1 MPALTKAQRGA
12 QTRLQHGTPLFQKRP
27 YDSNQENINP
37 QSTPVS
43 AVRNGIPKGSRE
55 LAELHDTANQFI
67 STPVPRVPQTTTQVS
82 PWTPTAAGTDEEQV
96 CQSCSD
102 IVFQHNG
109 PVCLVL

>member
-1 MPALTKAQRGA
+1 MSLCCIYDQLMFLCDFYSVARILTRLIGVMPALTKAQRGA

-55 LAELHDTANQFI
+55 LAELHDTASNF
-67 STPVPRVPQTTTQVS
+67 PV
-82 PWTPTAAGTDEEQV
+82 
-96 CQSCSD
+96 
-102 IVFQHNG
+102 
-109 PVCLVL
+109 